1 MSCELFVARC
11 FSRSGAGTSCLTVSH
26 EYAFVEMERMARAF
40 GRMRVV
46 CHHDDRL
53 AVLAIKRVLEIQD
66 LVAGFTIEVAG
77 WLVAE
82 EQHRIGDDRP
92 RDADALFLAA

>member
-11 FSRSGAGTSCLTVSH
+11 FSRSGAGTSCLTASH
-26 EYAFVEMERMARAF
+26 EYAFVEVERMARTF

-53 AVLAIKRVLEIQD
+53 SVLVIKRVQQIQD
-66 LVAGFTIEVAG
+66 LVACFTIEIAG
-77 WLVAE
+77 WLVTE
-82 EQHRIGDDRP
+82 EQRRIGHDRP
-92 RDADALFLAA
+92 CDPDALFLAA